1 MTERIL
7 GHFTFLKFTDTYWQ
21 FTEPERAAVRWT
33 FLTSLAALDIQTSL
47 YQVFPLNDEC
57 DFLLWSSLRVVESDS
72 FDHFFSR
79 YASFLN
85 AQRSF
90 IQPERVWWG
99 FTRPSD
105 YSRGNSSQ
113 EIDPFDGDRRK
124 YLTIY
129 PFTKSTDWYQLT
141 RDSRQGMM
149 NEHIRTGHQYPQI
162 KQLLLYS
169 TGLQDQEFIVVYEM
183 DNLTEFSALVT
194 DLRSSDARRYTL
206 QDTPIFSAIYRTPE
220 ETLDLFK

>member
-1 MTERIL
+1 MTEQIL

-21 FTEPERAAVRWT
+21 FTEPERATIRTT
-33 FLTSLAALDIQTSL
+33 FLASLAELGFQTSL
-47 YQVFPLNDEC
+47 YQIFPLNDES
-57 DFLLWSSLRVVESDS
+57 DFLLWSSLQAADNDS
-72 FDHFFSR
+72 IERFFSQF
-79 YASFLN
+79 AVFLN

-90 IQPERVWWG
+90 IQPKRIWWG

-105 YSRGNSSQ
+105 YSRGKSAQ

-141 RDSRQGMM
+141 RDTRQGMM

-169 TGLQDQEFIVVYEM
+169 TGFQDQEFIVVYEM
-183 DNLTEFSALVT
+183 DDLTEFSTLVT

-206 QDTPIFSAIYRTPE
+206 QDTPIFSAIYHTPE

>member
-7 GHFTFLKFTDTYWQ
+7 GHFTFLQFTGLYWQ
-21 FTEPERAAVRWT
+21 SAERERASYQGQ
-33 FLTSLAALDIQTSL
+33 FLEALRSLGAQTSL
-47 YQVFPLNDEC
+47 YQVFPLSNDC
-57 DFLLWSSLRVVESDS
+57 DILLWSSLQIDENDQIE
-72 FDHFFSR
+72 HFFR
-79 YASFLN
+79 DYAQFLN
-85 AQRSF
+85 SQRGMLH
-90 IQPERVWWG
+90 PVRVWWG
-99 FTRPSD
+99 FTRSSD
-105 YSRGNSSQ
+105 YSRGKSAQ
-113 EIDPFDGDRRK
+113 EIDPLDGERKK

-129 PFTKSTDWYQLT
+129 PFIKSTDWYQLK

-183 DNLTEFSALVT
+183 DDLTDFSALVT

-206 QDTPIFSAIYRTPE
+206 QDTPIYSAIYHTPL

>member
-7 GHFTFLKFTDTYWQ
+7 GHFTFLKFTDFYWQ
-21 FTEPERAAVRWT
+21 SAESSCDSFRRQ
-33 FLTSLAALDIQTSL
+33 FLDSLAGLGVQTFL
-47 YQVFPLNDEC
+47 YQVFPLKEEC
-57 DFLLWSSLRVVESDS
+57 DVLLWSSLEVSENGQIER
-72 FDHFFSR
+72 FFNQ
-79 YASFLN
+79 YTLFLN
-85 AQRSF
+85 SHRVQL
-90 IQPERVWWG
+90 QPVRIWWG

-105 YSRGNSSQ
+105 YSRGKSAQ

-129 PFTKSTDWYQLT
+129 PFTKSTDWYQLK

-162 KQLLLYS
+162 QQLLLYS
-169 TGLQDQEFIVVYEM
+169 TGMQDQEFIVVYEM
-183 DNLTEFSALVT
+183 DDLTEFSALVT

-206 QDTPIFSAIYRTPE
+206 QDTPIYSAIYHSPE

>member
-21 FTEPERAAVRWT
+21 FTEPERAAVRRA
-33 FLTSLAALDIQTSL
+33 FLTSLGDLDIQTSL

-57 DFLLWSSLRVVESDS
+57 DFLLWSSLRAVENDS
-72 FDHFFSR
+72 FDTFFGR
-79 YASFLN
+79 YAVFLN
-85 AQRSF
+85 TQRSF

-105 YSRGNSSQ
+105 YSRGKSSQ

-183 DNLTEFSALVT
+183 DDMTEFSTLVT